1 MEEGNI
7 LDKLKEMLGDFDDSL
22 NILEEKID
30 VDLQVA
36 FFDYLKKLK
45 KDLQDS
51 SDEAEDDLDPFQA
64 DNPEE
69 QKDCIARLAIGASVE
84 NYRMLQKF
92 VKEGDEELHDW
103 AVLAMQQ
110 ARMNLESDLLEENK
124 VFISTG
130 MGGKGGKLRYFI
142 ALKQKD
148 DEDFSTAQ
156 QKVIQSE
163 FDFVLQQHKSE
174 IESISFKGVYAF
186 LIVLMPLSTQL
197 KETIE
202 EAIQECN
209 HYGNFLLDKFLITNV
224 KELPVEEV
232 ADFFNKK
239 DKDDQDE
246 EDQSGPAGFTEE

>member
-30 VDLQVA
+30 VDLQVE

-45 KDLQDS
+45 KEQPDS
-51 SDEAEDDLDPFQA
+51 TDESAKELDPFQA
-64 DNPEE
+64 ETLEE
-69 QKDCIARLAIGASVE
+69 RKDHIARLAIGASVE
-84 NYRMLQKF
+84 SYRLLQKF
-92 VKEGDEELHDW
+92 VKGGDKALHDW

-130 MGGKGGKLRYFI
+130 MGGKEGKLRYFI
-142 ALKQKD
+142 ALKED
-148 DEDFSTAQ
+148 DNKDFSAAQ

-174 IESISFKGVYAF
+174 IESISFEGIYAL

-209 HYGNFLLDKFLITNV
+209 HYGNFLTDNFLITNV

-239 DKDDQDE
+239 NKEDKDE
-246 EDQSGPAGFTEE
+246 EDQFGTAGFTEE